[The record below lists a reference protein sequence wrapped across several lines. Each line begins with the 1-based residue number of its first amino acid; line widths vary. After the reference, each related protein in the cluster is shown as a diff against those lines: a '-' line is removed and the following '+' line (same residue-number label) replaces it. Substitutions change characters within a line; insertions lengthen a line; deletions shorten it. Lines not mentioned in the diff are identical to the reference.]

1 LRASDPYRDESTD
14 WAKQL
19 NTLVQWEVRRFQIA
33 SVALV
38 IIGLLTLS
46 FALYVGI
53 AAHPKLEWQIVAL
66 LGVTALCFALP
77 LLRKIDFNKDGGGL
91 ETGNPISI
99 IQDMLDKQQAEAAA
113 ARTESFEQTRQH
125 VGALAAQV
133 SELSEQVARVFPNE
147 VRHESQAVRE
157 NFGAPPAEISEP
169 TLREITK
176 LLPEPTVDDDPQ
188 HGRFGGAEERNGRKL
203 TARTGKSALGPRWL
217 TVLLRVESTDGTPLR
232 GKYAYFFL
240 HDTFEPD
247 VYRVKVDKSG
257 KFAELEIAAVGA
269 FTAGVVADKG
279 NTKLE
284 IDLATSANL
293 DAPRWWRQS

>member
-1 LRASDPYRDESTD
+1 LRADDPFRDERTD
-14 WAKQL
+14 WARQL

-38 IIGLLTLS
+38 MIGLLTLS

-53 AAHPKLEWQIVAL
+53 AAHPKLDWQIVAL
-66 LGVTALCFALP
+66 LGVTTLCFALP
-77 LLRKIDFNKDGGGL
+77 LLRKIDFKKDGGGF
-91 ETGNPISI
+91 ETGTPISI
-99 IQDMLDKQQAEAAA
+99 IQDMLDKQQAQAAA
-113 ARTESFEQTRQH
+113 ARSESFEQTRQH

-133 SELSEQVARVFPNE
+133 SELSEQIARAFPNGVTRE
-147 VRHESQAVRE
+147 NTTVRE
-157 NFGAPPAEISEP
+157 SIGAPSDENLEP
-169 TLREITK
+169 TLRDIRK
-176 LLPEPTVDDDPQ
+176 LLPEPTVADDPQ
-188 HGRFGGAEERNGRKL
+188 HGRFGGVEERSGRKL
-203 TARTGKSALGPRWL
+203 TARTGKSTLGPRWL
-217 TVLLRVESTDGTPLR
+217 TVLLRVESTDTTPLR

-257 KFAELEIAAVGA
+257 KSAELEIAAVGA

-284 IDLATSANL
+284 IDLATSANV
-293 DAPRWWRQS
+293 DAPRWWRQL